1 MFELR
6 RESMDLGLEPSNGD
20 GVGSSLVWLLVKHL

>member
-6 RESMDLGLEPSNGD
+6 RESMGLGLEPSNGD
-20 GVGSSLVWLLVKHL
+20 GVGSSSGWLLVL